1 MFFLILLFALMGS
14 LLAMI
19 IAIPLFHYDLMTLS
33 SVIRDPGTENI
44 DVIKFFQIMQ
54 SITLFIIPAL
64 VAAWLFSINTFDFI
78 AARKKPSEVTMIL
91 VSLSIVAAIP
101 MLNMVTELN
110 TRLDLPHWLD
120 GVEKKMMNMEESA
133 AKLTELFLRSD
144 SIGDLMI
151 NLFMIALLPAIGEEF
166 IFRGV
171 LQKLLSEW
179 TKNNYLAII
188 ITAFL
193 FSFIHFQ
200 FYGFVPRFLLGIY
213 FGYLLFW
220 SGSIWVPVIAHFV
233 NNGLAVFYYHFT
245 AKPMGDTP
253 LDTVG
258 TPGNGN
264 YILYISVFLTALLIG
279 MIYLK
284 EKGNKTINLL

>member
-1 MFFLILLFALMGS
+1 
-14 LLAMI
+14 MI

-33 SVIRDPGTENI
+33 SVISDPGTENI
-44 DVIKFFQIMQ
+44 AVIKFFQIMQ
-54 SITLFIIPAL
+54 SITLFIVPAL
-64 VAAWLFSINTFDFI
+64 VAAWLFSSNTFDFI
-78 AARKKPSEVTMIL
+78 AARKKPSEVTLVL

-133 AKLTELFLRSD
+133 ARLTELFLRSD

-171 LQKLLSEW
+171 LQRLISEW
-179 TKNNYLAII
+179 TKNHYVGII

-245 AKPMGDTP
+245 VKPMGDTP

-258 TPGNGN
+258 TSGNGN

-284 EKGNKTINLL
+284 EKGNKTFNPL

>member
-1 MFFLILLFALMGS
+1 MGS

-19 IAIPLFHYDLMTLS
+19 LAIPLFHYDLVTLS
-33 SVIRDPGTENI
+33 SIIRDPGTENI
-44 DVIKFFQIMQ
+44 SVIKFFQIIQ

-64 VAAWLFSINTFDFI
+64 VAAWLFSPNTFDFI
-78 AARKKPSEVTMIL
+78 AARKKPSEVTLVL

-101 MLNMVTELN
+101 MLNMVTDLN
-110 TRLDLPHWLD
+110 TRLELPQWFD
-120 GVEKKMMNMEESA
+120 GLEQKMINLEESA

-144 SIGDLMI
+144 SVADLLI

-166 IFRGV
+166 LFRGV
-171 LQKLLSEW
+171 VQRLLSEW
-179 TKNNYLAII
+179 TKNNYVGII

-200 FYGFVPRFLLGIY
+200 FYGFVPRFLLGLY
-213 FGYLLFW
+213 FGYLMFW

-233 NNGLAVFYYHFT
+233 NNGLAVFYYHFA

-264 YILYISVFLTALLIG
+264 YILYISVFLTSLIIG

-284 EKGNKTINLL
+284 EKSNKAVTPL